1 MTDDLAQLTG
11 CPMSAIDYVDLVIQ
25 VPQLMSC
32 FTQRSRKALLSTN
45 MLFRTQIHKHIT
57 SIRCGTSDVP
67 SVMRQH
73 RLTLKSLN
81 LSSSD
86 LEEDT
91 LQELAKEPWPLL
103 QTLDL
108 SRNGEYPDVDW
119 SAMRDIN
126 CPTLQTVDLS
136 QSSLDD
142 ESCTILAT
150 CDWPQ
155 LRSLDISA
163 NYIGVP
169 GLKHLVT
176 ANWPLLEELA
186 LSGPMDA
193 QCIRPLCNGRWPRL
207 TLHACSVRM
216 RPLAE
221 AEPAL
226 KFACILCLSA
236 S

>member
-11 CPMSAIDYVDLVIQ
+11 RPMSAIEYVDLVIQ
-25 VPQLMSC
+25 VPQMMSC
-32 FTQRSRKALLSTN
+32 FTQRSRQALLSTN
-45 MLFRTQIHKHIT
+45 RLCRTQIHKHIT
-57 SIRCGTSDVP
+57 SIRCRTSDVH
-67 SVMRQH
+67 SVTRQH
-73 RLTLKSLN
+73 QLTLKSRN

-86 LEEDT
+86 LEEET

-103 QTLDL
+103 QTLNL

-126 CPTLQTVDLS
+126 CPTLQTVDLL
-136 QSSLDD
+136 QSGLDD

-169 GLKHLVT
+169 MLKHLIT
-176 ANWPLLEELA
+176 ANWPLREELV
-186 LSGPMDA
+186 LSGFMDA
-193 QCIRPLCNGRWPRL
+193 QCIRPLCNGQWP
-207 TLHACSVRM
+207 
-216 RPLAE
+216 
-221 AEPAL
+221 
-226 KFACILCLSA
+226 
-236 S
+236 